1 MNKKINDI
9 LSYFDKLVPNAKC
22 ELNYFDDFSLLIAII
37 LSAQTTDKKVNLVT
51 KQLFLNH
58 EDVYKLNSVSLEDLI
73 KIIHPLGLANNK
85 AKNIKKLCKIL
96 IDDYDGQVPKDFNKL
111 TSLPGVGIKTANVFL
126 SEYYHIPAIAVD
138 THVKRIA
145 TRLNLASESDTP
157 LKVEQ
162 KLEKLIDKQFWI
174 KTHHQMIF
182 FGRYHCLARSPKCES
197 CPVLNYCQEG
207 KRKLNIK

>member
-58 EDVYKLNSVSLEDLI
+58 EDVYKLNNISLEDLI
-73 KIIHPLGLANNK
+73 KIIYPLGLANNK
-85 AKNIKKLCKIL
+85 AKIIKKLCKIL
-96 IDDYDGQVPKDFNKL
+96 IDDYNGQVPKDFNKL

-182 FGRYHCLARSPKCES
+182 FGRYHCHAINPKCS
-197 CPVLNYCQEG
+197 DCQIKKYCNYY
-207 KRKLNIK
+207 K